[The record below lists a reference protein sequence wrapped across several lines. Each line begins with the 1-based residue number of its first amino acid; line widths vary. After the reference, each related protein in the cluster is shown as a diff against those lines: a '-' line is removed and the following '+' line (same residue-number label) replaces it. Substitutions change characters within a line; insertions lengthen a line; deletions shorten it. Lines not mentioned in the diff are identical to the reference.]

1 MHTLAAAC
9 LAAVV
14 GPTFAGSSS
23 SATFGNLVITLTDLN
38 AGDGIAPSL
47 SFNANGHAYVLGETL
62 GWGDSYQDKLY
73 AYTAPQQQGVTSGQV
88 GTDWSS
94 ASSSVTAANTVA
106 GFTALSAT
114 GAAGSGLD
122 GYGAYRSYAT
132 GADPFFNTFTL
143 SANTKVTFSTTAS
156 AQVRTSMG
164 YNLDA
169 DQDEY
174 AYAHLLLA
182 VGGSVGGQDQY
193 DVQERELF
201 ATFNV
206 RDDGTTEGV
215 SDSWSGLLSASFSNT
230 SGVDAFGEMQAFVST
245 EGYSATWDGVTPELS
260 PILSP
265 VAAVPEADTYAM
277 LLAGLALVGGVAR
290 RRRKTGEQA

>member
-1 MHTLAAAC
+1 MKRYVMHTLAAAC
-9 LAAVV
+9 LAAAV
-14 GPTFAGSSS
+14 GPVFANASS

-38 AGDGIAPSL
+38 TGDGVAPTL
-47 SFNANGHAYVLGETL
+47 SFSANGHAYVLGETL
-62 GWGDSYQDKLY
+62 GWGDTADDNLY
-73 AYTAPQQQGVTSGQV
+73 AYTAPQQQGVLSGQTH
-88 GTDWSS
+88 TDWSS

-106 GFTALSAT
+106 GFTALSAS
-114 GAAGSGLD
+114 GAAASGLD

-143 SANTKVTFSTTAS
+143 SANTKVTFSTIAS
-156 AQVRTSMG
+156 AQVATSMG

-174 AYAHLLLA
+174 AYAHMLLA
-182 VGGSVGGQDQY
+182 VSGSVAGQEQFDG
-193 DVQERELF
+193 QERELF

-215 SDSWSGLLSASFSNT
+215 RDSWSGLLSASFSNT
-230 SGVDAFGEMQAFVST
+230 SGVNAFGEMQAFVST
-245 EGYSATWDGVTPELS
+245 EGYSAVWDGVTP
-260 PILSP
+260 
-265 VAAVPEADTYAM
+265 VPEPETYAM

-290 RRRKTGEQA
+290 RRKTAGDQA

>member
-1 MHTLAAAC
+1 MKRYVMHTLAAAC
-9 LAAVV
+9 LAAAV
-14 GPTFAGSSS
+14 GPVFAEATS

-38 AGDGIAPSL
+38 AADGIAPTL
-47 SFNANGHAYVLGETL
+47 SFQANGHAYVLGETL
-62 GWGDSYQDKLY
+62 GFGDTYQDNLY
-73 AYTAPQQQGVTSGQV
+73 AYTAPQQHGVTSGQV

-106 GFTALSAT
+106 GFTALSAAGT
-114 GAAGSGLD
+114 AGSGID
-122 GYGAYRSYAT
+122 AYGAYRSYAT

-143 SANTKVTFSTTAS
+143 SANTKVTFSTVAS
-156 AQVRTSMG
+156 GQARTSMG

-174 AYAHLLLA
+174 AYAHMLLA
-182 VGGSVGGQDQY
+182 VGGSVGGVDQY

-215 SDSWSGLLSASFSNT
+215 SNSWSGLLSASFSNT
-230 SGVDAFGEMQAFVST
+230 SGVNAFGEMQAFVST
-245 EGYSATWDGVTPELS
+245 EGHSAMWDGVTKGLS
-260 PILSP
+260 P
-265 VAAVPEADTYAM
+265 VPEADGYAM
-277 LLAGLALVGGVAR
+277 MLAGLALVGGIAR
-290 RRRKTGEQA
+290 RRKQAGAQA